1 MINIRYFVKAP
12 ISGWHEVSKERF
24 DSFVANLRKN
34 STGCP
39 ASKKDELVKSRTRI
53 IAE

>member
-1 MINIRYFVKAP
+1 MARYCVKAP

-24 DSFVANLRKN
+24 DSWVAYLVKN